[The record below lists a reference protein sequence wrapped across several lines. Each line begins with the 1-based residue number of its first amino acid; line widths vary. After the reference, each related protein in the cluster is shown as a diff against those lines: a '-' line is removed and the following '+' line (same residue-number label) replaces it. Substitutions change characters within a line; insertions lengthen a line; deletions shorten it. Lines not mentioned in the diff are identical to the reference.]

1 MASSGL
7 TQVGER
13 FRERFTELLPEIQER
28 WPQVAHEALTN
39 TRGSFDEVVAV
50 IAAQTGRTSA
60 VVQEQLLEFMD
71 VAGEQT
77 RKLGDSIVEG
87 ANTHQSTTTL
97 AQDAAIQYQR

>member
-39 TRGSFDEVVAV
+39 TRGSFDEW
-50 IAAQTGRTSA
+50 SP
-60 VVQEQLLEFMD
+60 
-71 VAGEQT
+71 
-77 RKLGDSIVEG
+77 
-87 ANTHQSTTTL
+87 
-97 AQDAAIQYQR
+97 